1 MVQTQTLTLDS
12 DGGFAVFNVTDA
24 IRDLVTRS
32 GIRGGL
38 ATVYYQHT
46 TGGVLVTE
54 HEAGVLADLED
65 VLQELIPVE
74 RDYRHHVR
82 AVDFNGH
89 AHIRA
94 SLFGPSVTI
103 PVSDGRLLLG
113 RYQEVLVLDMQTER
127 ATRSVVLQVL
137 GEQA

>member
-1 MVQTQTLTLDS
+1 MVQTQMITLDS
-12 DGGFAVFNVTDA
+12 DGGFATINVTDPLRELLA
-24 IRDLVTRS
+24 AS
-32 GIRGGL
+32 GIRAGL

-54 HEAGVLADLED
+54 QEAGVLADLED

-74 RDYRHHVR
+74 RDYRHHLR

-94 SLFGPSVTI
+94 ALFGPSVTI
-103 PVSDGRLLLG
+103 PVADGQLLLG
-113 RYQEVLVLDMQTER
+113 RYQEILVLDMQTER
-127 ATRSVVLQVL
+127 APRSVVLQIL
-137 GEQA
+137 GE